1 MSCHLSNLKQFIL
14 CLHCAMPRI
23 AIADIWDIRYM
34 RLLCGA
40 MVVGFGGCVGQDI
53 WVGQYQWL

>member
-1 MSCHLSNLKQFIL
+1 
-14 CLHCAMPRI
+14 MPRI
-23 AIADIWDIRYM
+23 AIADIWDIRYV
-34 RLLCGA
+34 RLLSGA